1 MKVLIADDHDLL
13 RDTLATFLDAQPE
26 IEVTGAKD
34 LPEAMDLAARRGPFD
49 VIFLDYD
56 MPGME
61 GLEGLRRM
69 IAAAPATPVAILTG
83 SAPGGVGREA
93 IASGARGFLPKT
105 LSAKSLLNALRFIA
119 AGETYAPV
127 GTLTAAEADPRPT
140 AHPGLSPREAQ
151 VLACLCAGL
160 SNKAIANRLDL
171 SEPTVKFHVRT
182 LCRKLGAINRTQIVI
197 RARELRLDA

>member
-13 RDTLATFLDAQPE
+13 RETLATFLDAQPE
-26 IEVTGAKD
+26 MEVTGARD
-34 LPEAMDLAARRGPFD
+34 LQEAMAMAASRGPFD

-61 GLEGLRRM
+61 GLAGLRRM

-83 SAPGGVGREA
+83 SAPVGVGREA
-93 IASGARGFLPKT
+93 IASGAKGFLPKT

-127 GTLTAAEADPRPT
+127 ASLTEAEAGGEPNNS
-140 AHPGLSPREAQ
+140 PGLSAREVQ
-151 VLACLCAGL
+151 VLSCLCAGL
-160 SNKAIANRLDL
+160 SNKAIASRLDL

-182 LCRKLGAINRTQIVI
+182 LCRKLGALNRTQVVI
-197 RARELRLDA
+197 RARELQLGA